1 MSQPV
6 HKAGSKFKEGIEMVK
21 SKQALIRRPSSTVL
35 ALAIMSSGAA
45 AQTGGGGA
53 TPSPA
58 PVAATSATQ
67 TDAPAASTPAGAAGA
82 DGAEIVVTGSRLGRA
97 GYDAPTPV
105 NVVGADRLQNLG
117 LNNVADALNQI
128 PSFRPISSPSTNS
141 FRVSGNIGARTLDL
155 RGLGPTRT
163 LTLIDGHRFV
173 ASSDNGTVD
182 LNSIPS
188 ILVARSEVVTGGA
201 SAAYGADAVAGVVNI
216 IIDRKLTGLK
226 AEVNTGIA
234 ERGDAV
240 THYAALAYGQDF
252 AGGRGHVVIG
262 GEYSKEDGVGNCETR
277 PWCARYTNYLANP
290 GYNATTRVSTNGLPA
305 TLVLDHVMFVYNE
318 NGILTGAVKPNG
330 TGGTTTLGQQLLNTG
345 ATSLPAALRG
355 KQFDAS
361 GNLVPYQFGDLLSGL
376 FAVYPGGDPT
386 QPFLIG
392 QAPAPLVVP
401 TRHFSSTV
409 HADYDL
415 TDRITASAEFM
426 FSRVQGNSQS
436 TVPLDG
442 PASLDINNPYIS
454 DATRATI
461 RAADPTITRLNV
473 NHGAWALGA
482 STLGTSVNKTYR
494 AAFSLKGDL
503 GGGWNWDAAYTYG
516 RVDGRTASRRQR
528 LKEWNDAVDAVRVTA
543 ANAGTSGLAL
553 GSIVCRTTLAAPT
566 NGCIPINLFDF
577 GISPAAD
584 ARYNVTEWQTRRY
597 QQQTASANLRGTP
610 FRTWAGDVKLAVGG
624 EWRRD
629 TAVGDTDANT
639 IANRFISPTQTA
651 LPYTKTSVV
660 EGYLEAGV
668 PLLQDSV
675 LGKALDIDGAVRRTH
690 YDPFG
695 NATTWKVGAVYVPIP
710 DITFRVTRSRDI
722 RAPTAQESSPNATR
736 IQLPQPDPFLGSTT
750 LQFIV
755 TGGNPNLQLERGNT
769 FTAGIVLK
777 PRFLPRFNMSVD
789 YYDIKVGGAIDSLSS
804 TAIATACKTQS
815 LLCDLIQFN
824 PNGSINTVFS
834 TFQNL
839 SQLHAEGYEF
849 IADYRLPALGGNID
863 FQLNGNYILDL
874 KTIGATGLV
883 NKLDNVTGN
892 SGTITNVQGVP
903 RWKADAVVTYSRDAW
918 ALTAHGRYIPRGI
931 LDPTKIGAEQAGY
944 DVNNPNSV
952 NLNHVDGAFYLDLT
966 TRVRFGTDDRYEMFF
981 TVNNVFDKQ
990 EPDQLRLFGNGLYFD
1005 PYGRYFKTGLRVK
1018 M

>member
-1 MSQPV
+1 MLKSQV
-6 HKAGSKFKEGIEMVK
+6 
-21 SKQALIRRPSSTVL
+21 ALILRASSAAL
-35 ALAIMSSGAA
+35 ALAMISSGAS
-45 AQTGGGGA
+45 AQTAGGVA
-53 TPSPA
+53 TPSDAP
-58 PVAATSATQ
+58 PVADPGSG
-67 TDAPAASTPAGAAGA
+67 SEPAGA
-82 DGAEIVVTGSRLGRA
+82 DIVVTGSRLGRN
-97 GYDAPTPV
+97 GYDSPTPV
-105 NVVGADRLQNLG
+105 NVVGAERLQELG

-163 LTLIDGHRFV
+163 LTLINGHRFV
-173 ASSDNGTVD
+173 PSSDNGTVD

-188 ILVARSEVVTGGA
+188 VLVARSEVVTGGA

-216 IIDRKLTGLK
+216 ILDNKLNGFK
-226 AEVNTGIA
+226 AEVNTGISQ
-234 ERGDAV
+234 RGDAV
-240 THYAALAYGQDF
+240 SRYAALAYGHDF
-252 AGGRGHVVIG
+252 AGGRGHIVVG
-262 GEYSKEDGVGNCETR
+262 GEYSKENGIGNCETR

-290 GYNATTRVSTNGLPA
+290 GYNATTRTSTNGLPA
-305 TLVLDHVMFVYNE
+305 TLVLDNVMFVYNE

-330 TGGTTTLGQQLLNTG
+330 NGGTTTLGQQVLNSG

-355 KQFDAS
+355 KQFDS
-361 GNLVPYQFGDLLSGL
+361 NGNLVPYQFGDLLSGL
-376 FAVYPGGDPT
+376 FAVYPNGDPT

-401 TRHFSSTV
+401 TQHVSATA
-409 HADYDL
+409 HGDYDL
-415 TDRITASAEFM
+415 TDSITASAEFM
-426 FSRVQGNSQS
+426 YSRVQGNSQS

-442 PASLDINNPYIS
+442 PASIDINNPYIS

-461 RAADPTITRLNV
+461 MAADPTITRLNV

-482 STLGTSVNKTYR
+482 STIGTSITKTYR
-494 AAFSLKGDL
+494 AAFALTGEF
-503 GGGWNWDAAYTYG
+503 GGGWSWDAAYTYG
-516 RVDGRTASRRQR
+516 RVDGRTESRRQR
-528 LKEWNDAVDAVRVTA
+528 LKEWNNAVDAVRVTPG
-543 ANAGTSGLAL
+543 NVGTSGLAL

-566 NGCIPINLFDF
+566 NGCIPINLFAF
-577 GISPAAD
+577 GISADAD

-597 QQQTASANLRGTP
+597 EQQTASANLRGSP
-610 FRTWAGDVKLAVGG
+610 FHTWAGDVKVAIGG

-639 IANRFISPTQTA
+639 LANNFISPTQTA
-651 LPYTKTSVV
+651 LPYTKTQVV

-668 PLLQDSV
+668 PLLQDSA
-675 LGKALDIDGAVRRTH
+675 LGKALDIDAAVRRTH

-695 NATTWKVGAVYVPIP
+695 NATTWKVGAVYTPIP

-769 FTAGIVLK
+769 FTAGVVLK
-777 PRFLPRFNMSVD
+777 PRFLKRLNMSLD
-789 YYDIKVGGAIDSLSS
+789 YYDIKVKGAIDSLSS

-824 PNGSINTVFS
+824 DNGSINTVFS

-839 SQLHAEGYEF
+839 SQLHAEGFEF
-849 IADYRLPALGGNID
+849 IADYRLPAFGGDVD
-863 FQLNGNYILDL
+863 FQLNGNYVLDL
-874 KTIGATGLV
+874 STIGATGLV

-931 LDPTKIGAEQAGY
+931 LDPTKIGAEQGGY

-952 NLNHVDGAFYLDLT
+952 NINHVDGAFYLDLT
-966 TRVRFGTDDRYEMFF
+966 TRLRFGADNRYEMFF

-1005 PYGRYFKTGLRVK
+1005 PYGRYFKTGLRVR

>member
-1 MSQPV
+1 MIE
-6 HKAGSKFKEGIEMVK
+6 EGIAMIK
-21 SKQALIRRPSSTVL
+21 NQL
-35 ALAIMSSGAA
+35 ALVARTSSIALALVMVSSGAA
-45 AQTGGGGA
+45 AQTAAEGP
-53 TPSPA
+53 TSSDS
-58 PVAATSATQ
+58 PVATVPAAQS
-67 TDAPAASTPAGAAGA
+67 DAPAPADVTGNAGSTGA
-82 DGAEIVVTGSRLGRA
+82 DIVVTGSRLGRT

-105 NVVGADRLQNLG
+105 NIVGADRLQKLG

-163 LTLIDGHRFV
+163 LTLIDGQRFV
-173 ASSDNGTVD
+173 PSSDNGTVD

-188 ILVARSEVVTGGA
+188 ILVDRTEVVTGGA

-216 IIDRKLTGLK
+216 ILDKKLNGLK
-226 AEVNTGIA
+226 AEANMGVA

-240 THYAALAYGQDF
+240 SRYVALAYGHDF
-252 AGGRGHVVIG
+252 AGGRGHFVAG
-262 GEYSKEDGVGNCETR
+262 GEYSKEDGIGNCETR
-277 PWCARYTNYLANP
+277 PWCARYTNYLVNP
-290 GYNATTRVSTNGLPA
+290 GYNTVTKTSTNGLPA

-330 TGGTTTLGQQLLNTG
+330 TGGTITLGQQVLNTG

-355 KQFDAS
+355 KQFDAN
-361 GNLVPYQFGDLLSGL
+361 GDLVPYQFGDMLSGL
-376 FAVYPGGDPT
+376 FAVYPDGDPT

-401 TRHFSSTV
+401 TQHVSATV
-409 HADYDL
+409 HADYELSDH
-415 TDRITASAEFM
+415 ISASADFI

-454 DATRATI
+454 DATRTAVL
-461 RAADPTITRLNV
+461 AADPTITRLNV
-473 NHGAWALGA
+473 NHGAWTLGA
-482 STLGTSVNKTYR
+482 STIGTSVNNTYR
-494 AAFSLKGDL
+494 AAFALKGDL
-503 GGGWNWDAAYTYG
+503 GGGWIWDAGYTYG
-516 RVDGRTASRRQR
+516 RVDGRTESRRQR
-528 LKEWNDAVDAVRVTA
+528 LKEWNDAVDAVRVTN
-543 ANAGTSGLAL
+543 ANVGTSGLAI
-553 GSIVCRTTLAAPT
+553 GSIVCRTTLTAPT

-577 GISPAAD
+577 GIPADAD

-597 QQQTASANLRGTP
+597 EQHAASANLRGSP
-610 FRTWAGDVKLAVGG
+610 FQTWAGDVKVAVGG

-629 TAVGDTDANT
+629 TAVGDADANT
-639 IANRFISPTQTA
+639 LANKFISPTQAA
-651 LPYTKTSVV
+651 LPYTKTQVV
-660 EGYLEAGV
+660 EGYAEVGV
-668 PLLQDSV
+668 PLLRDSAI
-675 LGKALDIDGAVRRTH
+675 GKALDIDGAVRRTH

-755 TGGNPNLQLERGNT
+755 TGGNPNLKLERGDT

-777 PRFLPRFNMSVD
+777 PRFLKRLNMSLD
-789 YYDIKVGGAIDSLSS
+789 YYDIKVRGAIDSLSS
-804 TAIATACKTQS
+804 TAIATACKTQN

-824 PNGSINTVFS
+824 DNGSINTVYS

-849 IADYRLPALGGNID
+849 IADYRQPALGGEFD
-863 FQLNGNYILDL
+863 FQLNGNYVVDL
-874 KTIGATGLV
+874 STIGATGLV
-883 NKLDNVTGN
+883 TQLDNVTGN
-892 SGTITNVQGVP
+892 SGTITNIQGVP
-903 RWKADAVVTYSRDAW
+903 RWKTDAVVTYSLDNW
-918 ALTAHGRYIPRGI
+918 SLTAHGRYIPRAI
-931 LDPTKIGAEQAGY
+931 LDPTKIGAEQDGY

-952 NLNHVDGAFYLDLT
+952 NINHVDGAFYLDLT
-966 TRVRFGTDDRYEMFF
+966 TTLRFGTDDRYEMFF

-990 EPDQLRLFGNGLYFD
+990 EPAQLRLFGNGLYFD
-1005 PYGRYFKTGLRVK
+1005 PYGRYFKMGLRVR